1 MPSAAAPPLPLLHG
15 PTQEA
20 GYAVW
25 KARHGDVEV
34 RFTGRGPH
42 GSDEDRETVLRAI
55 EPAAPPLAWAKQ
67 IHSATALPAR
77 AGFCGEGDA
86 LYTEEA
92 GLALSVI
99 TADCVPVLVAGPGGL
114 AAIHAGWRGIVSRI
128 LETTTERLGGPLR
141 RVDRLGGTDR
151 GACCYEVD
159 AEVAAQVVGASGP
172 QIAIDVID
180 TIDGPAG
187 KPHLDLPGAA
197 RLQLQRA
204 GVGQVIVLPRC
215 TRCDEASLWS
225 YRREGKGA
233 GRNLRAHL
241 AAAGRRGA
249 VTTGSPRAAA
259 PSCG

>member
-42 GSDEDRETVLRAI
+42 GSDEDREAVLRAI

-86 LYTEEA
+86 LYTQEA
-92 GLALSVI
+92 RLALSVI
-99 TADCVPVLVAGPGGL
+99 TADCVPVLLAGPGGL
-114 AAIHAGWRGIVSRI
+114 AAIHAGWRGIVGRI
-128 LETTTERLGGPLR
+128 LETTIQRLKGRPDEWTAWVGPAI
-141 RVDRLGGTDR
+141 

-159 AEVAAQVVGASGP
+159 ADVAARVAGASGP
-172 QIAIDVID
+172 GIAIP
-180 TIDGPAG
+180 GPAG

-197 RLQLQRA
+197 RMQLERA

-233 GRNLRAHL
+233 GRNLGLIWRRP
-241 AAAGRRGA
+241 AG
-249 VTTGSPRAAA
+249 PA
-259 PSCG
+259 P